1 MGAEHAGGAMS
12 DRCGSSGVS
21 NETVLERLRRSRRE
35 DALEVLQ
42 RRVEGLECALLVS
55 RSAPQAAL
63 PSNSS
68 SPMMSAN
75 SVSADA
81 ISLSVTELSVLSSSS
96 TMRSRVTDAAGAD
109 GAVSENWKL
118 VDGEI
123 LAVLGARSGP
133 ASRLSRSLLRRIP
146 TTRTPFARSL
156 NELNAKMLGA
166 KPRGL

>member
-1 MGAEHAGGAMS
+1 MS

-35 DALEVLQ
+35 DALEVLL
-42 RRVEGLECALLVS
+42 RRVEVLECALLVS

-166 KPRGL
+166 KQRGL

>member
-1 MGAEHAGGAMS
+1 MS

-21 NETVLERLRRSRRE
+21 NESVLELLRRSRRE
-35 DALEVLQ
+35 DALEVLL
-42 RRVEGLECALLVS
+42 RRVEVLECALLVS

>member
-1 MGAEHAGGAMS
+1 M
-12 DRCGSSGVS
+12 S

-35 DALEVLQ
+35 DALEVLL
-42 RRVEGLECALLVS
+42 RRVEVLECALLVS

-96 TMRSRVTDAAGAD
+96 TMRSRVTDAAD

>member
-1 MGAEHAGGAMS
+1 M
-12 DRCGSSGVS
+12 S

-35 DALEVLQ
+35 DALEVLL
-42 RRVEGLECALLVS
+42 RRVEVLECALLVS

-109 GAVSENWKL
+109 WAVSENWKL

>member
-1 MGAEHAGGAMS
+1 MS

-42 RRVEGLECALLVS
+42 RRVEEVLECALLVS

-96 TMRSRVTDAAGAD
+96 TMRSRVTDAAGGAD

-133 ASRLSRSLLRRIP
+133 ASRLSRSL
-146 TTRTPFARSL
+146 
-156 NELNAKMLGA
+156 
-166 KPRGL
+166 

>member
-1 MGAEHAGGAMS
+1 M
-12 DRCGSSGVS
+12 S
-21 NETVLERLRRSRRE
+21 NESVLELLRRSRRE
-35 DALEVLQ
+35 DALEVLL
-42 RRVEGLECALLVS
+42 RRVEVLECALLVS

>member
-1 MGAEHAGGAMS
+1 M
-12 DRCGSSGVS
+12 S

-42 RRVEGLECALLVS
+42 RRVEVLECALLVS

-96 TMRSRVTDAAGAD
+96 TMRSRVTDAAD

>member
-35 DALEVLQ
+35 DALEVLL
-42 RRVEGLECALLVS
+42 RRVEVLECALLVS

>member
-1 MGAEHAGGAMS
+1 MS

-35 DALEVLQ
+35 DALEVLL
-42 RRVEGLECALLVS
+42 RRVEVLECALLVS

-96 TMRSRVTDAAGAD
+96 TMRSRVTDAAGGAD
-109 GAVSENWKL
+109 GAVVSENWKL

-166 KPRGL
+166 RPRGL

>member
-1 MGAEHAGGAMS
+1 M
-12 DRCGSSGVS
+12 S

-35 DALEVLQ
+35 DALEVLL
-42 RRVEGLECALLVS
+42 RRVEEVLECALLVL

>member
-1 MGAEHAGGAMS
+1 MS

-35 DALEVLQ
+35 DALEVLL
-42 RRVEGLECALLVS
+42 RRVEVLECALLVS

-96 TMRSRVTDAAGAD
+96 TMRSRVTDAAGGAD

>member
-1 MGAEHAGGAMS
+1 MS